1 MKQDNK
7 KIARISQVVT
17 AVLFCAFLAGFG
29 LLHILLPD
37 RTFSPVENR
46 TLSKMPDFSWS
57 ALVDGSY
64 TSKLE
69 KYLEDQ
75 FPLRDGWMGL
85 KNRYEYL
92 LGKREFHGVYLCG
105 DRLIHK
111 IEDASRAEQN
121 IAYLQKLTELT
132 DIPVYLGL
140 IPTAAEVYRDQ
151 LPVGAENF
159 DQAAYL
165 EKVRESVPGAVWVDI
180 EKWMDGA
187 SGVSLFYRT
196 DHHWTSAGAWHG
208 YAALMEAMGEPS
220 EPLGTPETVADDFYG
235 TLYSSSGV
243 HWLAPDTIERYVSG
257 EGVTVENFE
266 KGETHGLYVDSF
278 LGEKDKYASF
288 LGGNTPLY
296 IIRNPEAASGEKLLV
311 VRDSY
316 SDAMAPFLS
325 QYFAEI
331 HLVDLRYYRTSVA
344 EYAQENGMERI
355 FVCYSV
361 ENFVKDMDAVFMG
374 R

>member
-121 IAYLQKLTELT
+121 ISYLQKLTELT

-165 EKVRESVPGAVWVDI
+165 EKVRENVPGAVWVDI

-278 LGEKDKYASF
+278 LEEKDKYASF

-296 IIRNPEAASGEKLLV
+296 IIRNPEAASEEKLLV

-344 EYAQENGMERI
+344 EYARENGMDRI

-361 ENFVKDMDAVFMG
+361 ENFVKDLDAVFMG

>member
-132 DIPVYLGL
+132 DVPVYLGL

-151 LPVGAENF
+151 LPAGAENF

-165 EKVRESVPGAVWVDI
+165 EKVRESVPDAVWVDM
-180 EKWMDGA
+180 EKWMYGA
-187 SGVSLFYRT
+187 SGVSLYYRT

-208 YAALMEAMGEPS
+208 YAALMEAMGEPF
-220 EPLGTPETVADDFYG
+220 EPLGTPETVSKDFYG

-344 EYAQENGMERI
+344 EYARENGMDQI

>member
-7 KIARISQVVT
+7 KIARMSQVVT
-17 AVLFCAFLAGFG
+17 AVLFCAFLAAFG

-46 TLSKMPDFSWS
+46 TLSRMPEFSWS

-75 FPLRDGWMGL
+75 FPLRDSWMGL

-121 IAYLQKLTELT
+121 ISYLQKLTELT

-165 EKVRESVPGAVWVDI
+165 EKVRESVPDAVWVDI

-187 SGVSLFYRT
+187 SDASLFYRT

-220 EPLGTPETVADDFYG
+220 ELLGTPETVADDFYG

>member
-1 MKQDNK
+1 MKQDNR

-46 TLSKMPDFSWS
+46 TLSSMPDFSWS

-64 TSKLE
+64 TSRLE

-92 LGKREFHGVYLCG
+92 LGMREFHGVYLCG

-151 LPVGAENF
+151 LPAGVENF

-165 EKVRESVPGAVWVDI
+165 EKVRESVPDAVWVDM

-208 YAALMEAMGEPS
+208 YAALMEAMGEPF
-220 EPLGTPETVADDFYG
+220 EPLGTPETVSENFYG

-257 EGVTVENFE
+257 ESVTVENFE

-296 IIRNPEAASGEKLLV
+296 IIRNPEAASEEKLLV

-331 HLVDLRYYRTSVA
+331 HLVDLRYYRTSVV
-344 EYAQENGMERI
+344 EYARENGMDRI

-361 ENFVKDMDAVFMG
+361 ENFVKDLDAVFMG

>member
-7 KIARISQVVT
+7 KIARMSQVVT
-17 AVLFCAFLAGFG
+17 AVLFCAFLAAFG

-46 TLSKMPDFSWS
+46 TLSSMPDFSWS

-75 FPLRDGWMGL
+75 FPLRDSWMGL

-121 IAYLQKLTELT
+121 ISYLQKLTELT

-151 LPVGAENF
+151 LPAGAENF

-165 EKVRESVPGAVWVDI
+165 EKVRESVPDAVWVDM
-180 EKWMDGA
+180 EKWMDSA
-187 SGVSLFYRT
+187 SDASLFYRT

-208 YAALMEAMGEPS
+208 YAALMEAMGKPS

-257 EGVTVENFE
+257 EGVIVENFE

-278 LGEKDKYASF
+278 LEEKDKYASF

-296 IIRNPEAASGEKLLV
+296 IIRNPEAASEEKLLV

-344 EYAQENGMERI
+344 EYARENGMDRI

>member
-7 KIARISQVVT
+7 KIARMSQVVT
-17 AVLFCAFLAGFG
+17 AVLFCAFLAVFG

-46 TLSKMPDFSWS
+46 TLSRMPEFSWS

-75 FPLRDGWMGL
+75 FPLRDSWMGL

-121 IAYLQKLTELT
+121 ISYLQKLTELT

-165 EKVRESVPGAVWVDI
+165 EKVRESVPDAVWVDI

-187 SGVSLFYRT
+187 SDASLFYRT

-278 LGEKDKYASF
+278 LEEKDKYASF

-296 IIRNPEAASGEKLLV
+296 IIRNPEAASEEKLLV

-344 EYAQENGMERI
+344 EYARENGMDRI

-361 ENFVKDMDAVFMG
+361 ENFVKDLDAVFMG

>member
-1 MKQDNK
+1 MKQDNR

-46 TLSKMPDFSWS
+46 TLSSMPDFSWS

-64 TSKLE
+64 TSRLE

-151 LPVGAENF
+151 LPAGAENF

-165 EKVRESVPGAVWVDI
+165 KKVRESVPDAVWVDM

-208 YAALMEAMGEPS
+208 YAALMEAMGEPF
-220 EPLGTPETVADDFYG
+220 EPLGTPETVSEDFYG

-331 HLVDLRYYRTSVA
+331 HLVDLRYYRTSVV
-344 EYAQENGMERI
+344 EYARENGMDRI

-361 ENFVKDMDAVFMG
+361 ENFVKDLDAVFMG